1 QVVSRRIVNRP
12 DGCGRPVVVHGD
24 VETGDKIS
32 AVAQCRGL
40 VPLVALGYRHPAAV
54 HIPAT
59 ATAAMQRLS
68 PVLLIEFLPCMG
80 AQSCFHHAWVPPKV
94 ALPDEDAGQNV
105 SVGLRQNAH
114 LALSS
119 RLPSDAVEVMTM
131 ERGANIPPAP
141 RRWIGLVFA
150 VAATALLAATFFGPW
165 SAALI
170 IALGDAEAVTSTFGD
185 VTDYSVPFAIVGL
198 LASLTAAIAAVMPRV
213 RVLAVIALGAGVA
226 AAVV

>member
-80 AQSCFHHAWVPPKV
+80 AQSCSTTLGCRRK
-94 ALPDEDAGQNV
+94 LPYRTKTLV
-105 SVGLRQNAH
+105 RTC
-114 LALSS
+114 
-119 RLPSDAVEVMTM
+119 PSDCGKTPISPC
-131 ERGANIPPAP
+131 R
-141 RRWIGLVFA
+141 
-150 VAATALLAATFFGPW
+150 VAYHPTP
-165 SAALI
+165 S
-170 IALGDAEAVTSTFGD
+170 
-185 VTDYSVPFAIVGL
+185 
-198 LASLTAAIAAVMPRV
+198 R
-213 RVLAVIALGAGVA
+213 
-226 AAVV
+226 